1 MFDKK
6 FALCY
11 TNNMK
16 KQKFNASYLYNILAL
31 IITIILIIFLVVK
44 SIPLSA
50 KDVFYNNIDSIV
62 ELRAS
67 TDGVG
72 DSFGTAEFVSSD
84 GKLITNAHVVTYK
97 SMGEVYTFENISI
110 RFAKATD
117 YVAVTLVKYDTELD
131 IAVLQLVD
139 VNTKFKAM
147 QIADSDKLDFGDK
160 VYAIGN
166 ASNYG
171 LSITLGQISAPK
183 INVENDGVTRL
194 VIQCDLTI
202 SAGNSGGSLLD
213 SRGRLIGVTTFR
225 TKDNAGNVVY
235 GVAYCL
241 PINTVMNYV
250 NA

>member
-1 MFDKK
+1 
-6 FALCY
+6 
-11 TNNMK
+11 
-16 KQKFNASYLYNILAL
+16 
-31 IITIILIIFLVVK
+31 
-44 SIPLSA
+44 
-50 KDVFYNNIDSIV
+50 
-62 ELRAS
+62 
-67 TDGVG
+67 
-72 DSFGTAEFVSSD
+72 
-84 GKLITNAHVVTYK
+84 
-97 SMGEVYTFENISI
+97 MGEVHAFENISI

-241 PINTVMNYV
+241 PINIVMNYV